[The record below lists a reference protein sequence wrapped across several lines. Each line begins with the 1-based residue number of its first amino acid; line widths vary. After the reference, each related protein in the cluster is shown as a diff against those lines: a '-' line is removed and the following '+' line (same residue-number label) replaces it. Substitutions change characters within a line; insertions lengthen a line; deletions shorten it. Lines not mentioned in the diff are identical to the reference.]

1 MMWDMES
8 MLYYDRGAFSATD
21 AAESRQIKIKS
32 K

>member
-1 MMWDMES
+1 MMWDMVS